1 MLPLSASPLPEPAS
15 PQEKTVVPRSD
26 WPAGETVTDL
36 AVRSPSPLALLE
48 PLCFFPFLEDMLTS
62 LKCCPLVPYS
72 LYVSTRVD
80 DEIKTSLTNCGPR
93 HMSTSGS
100 HVRL

>member
-15 PQEKTVVPRSD
+15 PQEKTVVPRSE

-62 LKCCPLVPYS
+62 LKCCRLVPYS
-72 LYVSTRVD
+72 LYVARQL
-80 DEIKTSLTNCGPR
+80 KLKPNRGRR